1 MKTGLV
7 LLNMGGPNSPGAV
20 KPFLYNLFSDRD
32 IIRLGPWFLQ
42 RPLAWWIAKK
52 RAPKSE
58 AAYRLI
64 GGKSP
69 LTAITEAQAK
79 AVQQELSGEGIDVI
93 AAAGMRYWAP
103 RTPDVLHSFKEKG
116 ISRVMGLSLY
126 PHYSRATSGS
136 SLKDFNVAAALLGL
150 DTCEVTSFPDYQPY
164 IDALAEC
171 IKDGLKNLFETEKDI
186 PPGDLP
192 EDFALVYSA
201 HSLPRRFIDDGDPY
215 VDHIHRTLTAL
226 QNKSGIKGELS
237 FQSRSGPVEWLEPAT
252 DLMLSRLSKAG
263 KRRILVLPISFVSDH
278 IETLYEIDMLYTGI
292 MAENGTRLVRTPSLN
307 IRPAFIRALSAL
319 VQDGL
324 KEAGWQG

>member
-1 MKTGLV
+1 MKTGVV
-7 LLNMGGPNSPGAV
+7 LLNMGGPDSPGSV
-20 KPFLYNLFSDRD
+20 RPFLYNLFLDRD

-69 LTAITEAQAK
+69 LAAITEAQARAIQK
-79 AVQQELSGEGIDVI
+79 ELGDRGMDVI
-93 AAAGMRYWAP
+93 ATTGMRYWAP
-103 RTPDVLHSFKEKG
+103 RTPDTLYSLKKNGV
-116 ISRVMGLSLY
+116 SRVIGLSLY

-136 SLKDFNVAAALLGL
+136 SIKDFNTAAGILGL
-150 DTCEVTSFPDYQPY
+150 DSYIIDSFPDYQPY
-164 IDALAEC
+164 IDALTEC
-171 IKDGLKNLFETEKDI
+171 VKEGLKTILETEKDI
-186 PPGDLP
+186 SPIDLP
-192 EDFALVYSA
+192 KDFALIYSA

-215 VDHIHRTLTAL
+215 MDHLHRTIAAL
-226 QNKSGIKGELS
+226 QEKTGIKGELS

-252 DLMLSRLSKAG
+252 DIMLSRLAEAG
-263 KRRILVLPISFVSDH
+263 RRRILVLPISFVSDH

-292 MAENGTRLVRTPSLN
+292 MAEKGIRLVRTPSLN
-307 IRPAFIRALSAL
+307 NRPTFIRAVSGL
-319 VQDGL
+319 VEDGL